1 MERNTFD
8 ILKMQLVEYFKQIEK
23 YQIHQRKWRWKRNK
37 EHNLYLINLFN
48 KSYQVIKIL
57 DYFNHSEMWSAK
69 DLKQNQLDIDSFRKE
84 IATSSHSKLQVLT
97 IVLTKV
103 IHEPLLFSNNDG
115 IVFVNPETLVAQL
128 KPIYS
133 QIDQIETITFQ
144 EKPSNDDEVFD
155 PKSITSDD
163 LKEGSLLQKRMK
175 DFHNLTT
182 KQNIFLA
189 YVFTFIP
196 LLLPILVPFF
206 VPQIRE
212 ILQGKNDNSLIDG
225 GFESQLMLGG
235 SYKHLIFQA
244 GQFWRWI
251 VYPLAGDNMFNLFL
265 SCLVIFYCAR
275 LVESFYKPWKL
286 GLIILCTTVI
296 VGFTHSVVASAMYHF
311 KSQKIPNILTGPLY
325 WAWMVIP
332 PLYIFSFT
340 KKDFSA
346 FVVRRRL
353 ILPTVFMLVT
363 FISSGDRLAMPLVL
377 TFFVSFFISYFLGY
391 TKQAWEWKR
400 GVAVVVVLVLVLVVL
415 ILYLTNNRFFT
426 DEDGWTHTILE
437 DYVKL
442 GLISQEKLDI
452 FGIFR

>member
-23 YQIHQRKWRWKRNK
+23 YQIHQRKWSWKRNK

-133 QIDQIETITFQ
+133 QIDQIETIAFQ

-353 ILPTVFMLVT
+353 ILPTVFMFVT

-391 TKQAWEWKR
+391 AKQAWEWKR
-400 GVAVVVVLVLVLVVL
+400 GIAVVAVLVLVLVVL

-452 FGIFR
+452 VGIFR

>member
-23 YQIHQRKWRWKRNK
+23 YQIHQRKWSWKRNK

-84 IATSSHSKLQVLT
+84 IATNSHSKLQVLT

-182 KQNIFLA
+182 KQNIFLV

-353 ILPTVFMLVT
+353 ILPTVFMFLT

-400 GVAVVVVLVLVLVVL
+400 GIAVVAVLVLVLVVL

-452 FGIFR
+452 VGIFR

>member
-23 YQIHQRKWRWKRNK
+23 YQIHQRKWSWKRNK

-133 QIDQIETITFQ
+133 QIDQIETIAFQ

-353 ILPTVFMLVT
+353 ILPTVFMFVT

-400 GVAVVVVLVLVLVVL
+400 GIAVVAVLVLVLVVL

-452 FGIFR
+452 VGIFR